1 MNTHPVTSE
10 DVMAYLDGELSPKD
24 AAEMAV
30 HLAQCRACQDTAAD
44 LQSVSRQL
52 GGWTVEA
59 TEADG
64 IPANIATA
72 LEVRVAGKAK
82 PPATSWSWL
91 FAHPRWTLAA
101 TSLLLIVFASL
112 FRVVDSSRSMRARA
126 PVRLQQFANLQSAG
140 GGVSYDSVV
149 TAPSQIALP
158 RPVVRT
164 AELRLTAHNFD
175 TLRGDLD
182 RIVLQFGGH
191 VAELNITSP
200 SGEPR
205 SLTALLRVPA
215 PQLEAF
221 LGELRKLG
229 RVDGESQR
237 GDEVTQQSVDLDARL
252 ANARHTEQRLTE
264 ILRTQTGKLADVLAV
279 EEKLAEVRGNI
290 EQAEAE
296 QKNLNNRVTLATVS
310 LNANEDYRNPLS
322 TSLGTAAVDGV
333 HIAFNA
339 TVVFVHALLE
349 AGPSLLLFA
358 VIFGLPAYFL
368 WKKFGR

>member
-30 HLAQCRACQDTAAD
+30 HLAQCRTCQDTAAD

-52 GGWTVEA
+52 VGWTVEA
-59 TEADG
+59 TEDDG
-64 IPANIATA
+64 IPASVATA
-72 LEVRVAGKAK
+72 LEVRAAGKAK
-82 PPATSWSWL
+82 PAASSWSWL
-91 FAHPRWTLAA
+91 FAHPRWTLAG
-101 TSLLLIVFASL
+101 TSLLLIAFAGL
-112 FRVVDSSRSMRARA
+112 FRVATTRESMHAIRALRQSDLGMGIREQAIGSQA
-126 PVRLQQFANLQSAG
+126 PKLAPR
-140 GGVSYDSVV
+140 VV
-149 TAPSQIALP
+149 I
-158 RPVVRT
+158 VRT
-164 AELRLTAHNFD
+164 AELRLTARNFD
-175 TLRGDLD
+175 TLRADLD

-191 VAELNITSP
+191 IAELNVTSP
-200 SGEPR
+200 SGER
-205 SLTALLRVPA
+205 QSLTAVLRVPA

-237 GDEVTQQSVDLDARL
+237 GEEVTQQSVDLDARL

-279 EEKLAEVRGNI
+279 EEKLAEVSGTI

-310 LNANEDYRNPLS
+310 LNASEEYRNPLS
-322 TSLGTAAVDGV
+322 TSLGTAAADGV
-333 HIAFNA
+333 HIAFNGMLA
-339 TVVFVHALLE
+339 FVHALLE
-349 AGPSLLLFA
+349 AGPSLLLLA
-358 VIFGLPAYFL
+358 AIFGLPAYFL

>member
-1 MNTHPVTSE
+1 MNTHPATSE

-30 HLAQCRACQDTAAD
+30 HLAQCRTCQDTAAD

-52 GGWTVEA
+52 GGWTVEE

-72 LEVRVAGKAK
+72 LEVRAARKAK
-82 PPATSWSWL
+82 PPASGWSWL
-91 FAHPRWTLAA
+91 FAHPRWTLGG
-101 TSLLLIVFASL
+101 TVLLLVAFAGM
-112 FRVVDSSRSMRARA
+112 FRVTTTSESMHAIRMLRQSDLDMGSRDQVMGPPVPKLA
-126 PVRLQQFANLQSAG
+126 PR
-140 GGVSYDSVV
+140 VV
-149 TAPSQIALP
+149 
-158 RPVVRT
+158 VVRT

-175 TLRGDLD
+175 TLRADLD

-191 VAELNITSP
+191 IAELNVTSP
-200 SGEPR
+200 SGESR
-205 SLTALLRVPA
+205 SLTAVLRVPA
-215 PQLEAF
+215 PQLDAF

-229 RVDGESQR
+229 RVDSESQR

-252 ANARHTEQRLTE
+252 ANARHTEQRLIE

-296 QKNLNNRVTLATVS
+296 QKSLNNRVTLATVS
-310 LNANEDYRNPLS
+310 LNAGEDYRNPLS
-322 TSLGTAAVDGV
+322 TSLGDAAVDGV
-333 HIAFNA
+333 HIAFNG
-339 TVVFVHALLE
+339 TVAFVHALLE
-349 AGPSLLLFA
+349 AGPSLFLLA
-358 VIFGLPAYFL
+358 AILALPAYFL

>member
-24 AAEMAV
+24 AAEMAI
-30 HLAQCRACQDTAAD
+30 HLAQCRTCQDTAAD

-52 GGWTVEA
+52 AGWTVEA

-64 IPANIATA
+64 IPASIATA
-72 LEVRVAGKAK
+72 LEVRAAGKAN
-82 PPATSWSWL
+82 PPASNWSWL
-91 FAHPRWTLAA
+91 LAHPRWTLAA
-101 TSLLLIVFASL
+101 TPLVVVVLALMFHSGSEMRRVSMVKSLSSVPLNGRGMSSL
-112 FRVVDSSRSMRARA
+112 TSLA
-126 PVRLQQFANLQSAG
+126 PEQG
-140 GGVSYDSVV
+140 
-149 TAPSQIALP
+149 TAIPQAAPAI
-158 RPVVRT
+158 VRT
-164 AELRLTAHNFD
+164 AELRVTARNFD

-191 VAELNITSP
+191 IAELNVTSP
-200 SGEPR
+200 SGESR
-205 SLTALLRVPA
+205 SLTAVLRVPA

-237 GDEVTQQSVDLDARL
+237 GEEVSQQAVDLDARL

-279 EEKLAEVRGNI
+279 EEKLAEVRGMI

-296 QKNLNNRVTLATVS
+296 QKSLNNRITLATVS
-310 LNANEDYRNPLS
+310 LNASEDYRNPLS

-333 HIAFNA
+333 RIAFNG
-339 TVVFVHALLE
+339 TVEFVHALLE

>member
-30 HLAQCRACQDTAAD
+30 HLAQCRTCQDTAAD

-52 GGWTVEA
+52 AGWTVEA
-59 TEADG
+59 TEVEG
-64 IPANIATA
+64 IPANIATS
-72 LEVRVAGKAK
+72 LEARAAGKAK
-82 PPATSWSWL
+82 ASASGWSWL
-91 FAHPRWTLAA
+91 FARRTWALAV
-101 TSLLLIVFASL
+101 TPLVVVVFLTVFRTANRSNYEPAKMRKQSGLAVMYDGVASN
-112 FRVVDSSRSMRARA
+112 RT
-126 PVRLQQFANLQSAG
+126 PPPP
-140 GGVSYDSVV
+140 
-149 TAPSQIALP
+149 TAPI
-158 RPVVRT
+158 VVRT

-175 TLRGDLD
+175 TLRSDLD
-182 RIVLQFGGH
+182 RIVMQFGGH
-191 VAELNITSP
+191 IAELTITSP
-200 SGEPR
+200 SGESR
-205 SLTALLRVPA
+205 SLTAVLRVPA

-237 GDEVTQQSVDLDARL
+237 GEEVTQQSVDLDARL

-264 ILRTQTGKLADVLAV
+264 ILHAQTGKLADVLAV
-279 EEKLAEVRGNI
+279 EEKLAEVRGTI

-296 QKNLNNRVTLATVS
+296 QKSLNNRVTLATVS
-310 LNANEDYRNPLS
+310 LNAGEDYRNPLS
-322 TSLGTAAVDGV
+322 TSLGTAAMDGV
-333 HIAFNA
+333 HIAFDG
-339 TVVFVHALLE
+339 TVAFVHALLE

-358 VIFGLPAYFL
+358 AIFGLPAYFL